1 MEDRGGEG
9 SLVGGSRL
17 REVEKMGNVI
27 QLHRNVRPMN
37 VGHLR
42 EALQGVPDSAQI
54 EIAFDACGDEENDG
68 ETLCGSLDNVS
79 LGDPKLVTLFV
90 VESH

>member
-1 MEDRGGEG
+1 
-9 SLVGGSRL
+9 
-17 REVEKMGNVI
+17 MGNVI